1 MKKLPLLAGLCGALF
16 PMHGAVAQDG
26 GDKPWSVDMSLSLM
40 SDYMFRG
47 QNLYDGASIQP
58 YIAGSYDLGMG
69 SIGVYNWMH
78 ISADGST
85 NVQEFFEMDWG
96 VNYSIDFEPLSFSIG
111 NLWYTYPNK
120 DDDIADTT
128 EGFIS
133 VGLDDSGFND
143 FYTLSPTLTV
153 SKDWDE
159 LEYYYY
165 DLKLSHEHTSNM
177 LGDGVTIT
185 PYVSFGFS
193 SNSEKV
199 YAENGLVTV
208 SEGIALDVPM
218 GELTLTPTVNYTHG
232 IDDLTNDQ
240 FWFGMTVGYSL

>member
-1 MKKLPLLAGLCGALF
+1 MKKIALAAGLLSVLAPASAAL
-16 PMHGAVAQDG
+16 AQDG
-26 GDKPWSVDMSLSLM
+26 ADKPWSVDMNVALM

-58 YIAGSYDLGMG
+58 YIGGSYDIGMG
-69 SIGVYNWMH
+69 SIGAYNWMH

-96 VNYSIDFEPLSFSIG
+96 INYSIDFDPVSLSVG

-120 DDDIADTT
+120 DDDIADTS
-128 EGFIS
+128 EGF
-133 VGLDDSGFND
+133 VAVALDDSGFND

-165 DLKLSHEHTSNM
+165 DLKLSHDHTTSV
-177 LGDGVTIT
+177 LGDGVTVT
-185 PYVSFGFS
+185 PYVSFGFT
-193 SNSEKV
+193 SNGEKV
-199 YAENGLVTV
+199 YQDNGLVTI
-208 SEGIALDVPM
+208 SEGVSLDIPLGDV
-218 GELTLTPTVNYTHG
+218 TLTPTVNYTHG

-240 FWFGMTVGYSL
+240 FWFGMTLGYSL